1 MHQTVRKQADIEVRK
16 YSDVSN
22 PSYVDVTIVQ
32 QVSDGKLAP
41 RLKLKKSDS
50 IGCCEDLEGK
60 FVSRNHIFG
69 YEWILLWYYHSFL
82 KKIAMVKFANEPGS
96 EPLLAWKRASWVQ
109 ETCLLIQAALLREAY
124 YYPTVEK
131 KDLYVWDFSLLW
143 FFKK

>member
-41 RLKLKKSDS
+41 RLKLKKSDI

-60 FVSRNHIFG
+60 FVSRNHIFRKVASRKLKVYAKARTQEISQG
-69 YEWILLWYYHSFL
+69 GESTPSVYPFAMDTSGSFCD
-82 KKIAMVKFANEPGS
+82 ITIPS
-96 EPLLAWKRASWVQ
+96 
-109 ETCLLIQAALLREAY
+109 
-124 YYPTVEK
+124 
-131 KDLYVWDFSLLW
+131 
-143 FFKK
+143 